1 MNHPHTY
8 FAYHLNKLDS
18 NFKMEVGE
26 QQLKEYISSL
36 KFHDFIEVPL
46 ISLVIQSENETT
58 QISLKQPLY
67 DTLRLDYLKQYVKDQ
82 EVEVRFIICFSQDS
96 DYSSHVRLVGT
107 LSPHF
112 TYQVIVEELSEFEVN
127 YLFTLQLMLLTYW
140 EASDYGN
147 HPWVSLIER

>member
-1 MNHPHTY
+1 MNHPHAY
-8 FAYHLNKLDS
+8 FAYHLHKLDS
-18 NFKMEVGE
+18 NFYMQVDDAI
-26 QQLKEYISSL
+26 LKDYISSL

-46 ISLVIQSENETT
+46 ISLVIQSEHETR
-58 QISLKQPLY
+58 QISLKQPLH
-67 DTLRLDYLKQYVKDQ
+67 DTLRLEYLKQFVKDHD
-82 EVEVRFIICFSQDS
+82 VEVRFIMSFSQDS